1 MQQHRTWL
9 SGSVL
14 FLSEKAILYFFAG
27 GDRPVPDDI
36 LWCNTI
42 LRLKPH
48 NLSGLIC
55 VKLRCPICLASAK
68 LYPPF
73 SLVIPMERF
82 RDCLADALNG
92 TLRGYGESDDWYSP

>member
-1 MQQHRTWL
+1 MQQHRTLL

-14 FLSEKAILYFFAG
+14 FLSEKAFLYFFAG

-68 LYPPF
+68 LHPPSCF
-73 SLVIPMERF
+73 TQIILGNLCELIIK
-82 RDCLADALNG
+82 D
-92 TLRGYGESDDWYSP
+92 